1 MSIWRIGNRWGFNA
15 TTLLLLTSC
24 SAPIPEGTDSN
35 LESVE
40 YDIVVDTF
48 YEIMTRDAFDSGEMP
63 ADSYGDKHESDNMAV
78 DGIQDTDALLQ
89 DTSSDVLSCGDVPKE
104 GCPCDKFADEPCC
117 LMEAKGLSCANDRL
131 VNGVF
136 EYQWGV
142 FWDCG
147 CIECEGYEIYPLCP
161 WESRKEYF

>member
-48 YEIMTRDAFDSGEMP
+48 YEIMTRDAF
-63 ADSYGDKHESDNMAV
+63 
-78 DGIQDTDALLQ
+78 
-89 DTSSDVLSCGDVPKE
+89 LSLIHIS
-104 GCPCDKFADEPCC
+104 EPT
-117 LMEAKGLSCANDRL
+117 RP
-131 VNGVF
+131 
-136 EYQWGV
+136 Y
-142 FWDCG
+142 
-147 CIECEGYEIYPLCP
+147 
-161 WESRKEYF
+161 